1 MTSKMN
7 RHRARGAE
15 VSVIAAAMILTVG
28 SLLGSCTGVVSDP
41 SDPGVHGGPADPTG
55 RVSALCQTVDPGPAV
70 IRRMTRL
77 EYSNTLRDLLG
88 IASGAADTFPTE
100 ERRLGFDNNAA
111 ALSTSPVLVEQYML
125 AAEKAATSA
134 VNGNLASIV
143 PCDAATAGV
152 DACGQQFINAFG
164 AKAYRRPLDAD
175 DITLLTTV
183 FDVGKATDFK
193 TGVRLVIE
201 TILQSPRFLYRVE
214 FGATPR
220 AAETFVKLDNW
231 EMASRL
237 SYLLWHSMPD
247 DALLAA
253 AEAGTL
259 STPQQIGA
267 QVDRMLQD
275 PKARGMVA
283 DFYNQWLHVGD
294 VAAVEKEAT
303 AFPAFSS
310 SIAGLMQQETTQFL
324 DYVTWDGDGDLNAIF
339 SAPFTF
345 LNGPLA
351 QYYGVTGVSGNA
363 FVKASLDPTQRAGF
377 LTQGGILSLL
387 GKADQTSPVHR
398 GKFVREQLLCT
409 ELPPPPADL
418 MIKPP
423 ELSTTLTTRERFT
436 QHATDMACTGCHRL
450 MDPIGLGFE
459 NFDGAGMFRA
469 TENGRSVDASGEVL
483 DSDIP
488 GPFNGALELQS
499 KLAGSDQVRACV
511 ATKWFRYGYGRGEID
526 KDACSLGTIKNKFA
540 AGGYKFRDLLVSLTQ
555 SDAFLYRRITP
566 PAGVG
571 P

>member
-1 MTSKMN
+1 MAKKMN
-7 RHRARGAE
+7 RHGARGSE
-15 VSVIAAAMILTVG
+15 VSVIAAATILASV
-28 SLLGSCTGVVSDP
+28 SCTAVVNNPDN
-41 SDPGVHGGPADPTG
+41 PGGGPG

-70 IRRMTRL
+70 IRRLTRL
-77 EYSNTLRDLLG
+77 EYNNTLRDLLG
-88 IASGAADTFPTE
+88 AASGAADGFPTE

-125 AAEKAATSA
+125 AAEKAAANA
-134 VNGNLASIV
+134 VVNLASIV

-152 DACGQQFINAFG
+152 DACGQQFIKAFA

-193 TGVRLVIE
+193 TGVRLVIA
-201 TILQSPRFLYRVE
+201 TVLQSPRFLYRVE
-214 FGATPR
+214 FGALPH
-220 AAETFVKLDNW
+220 AAESVVKLDNW

-253 AEAGTL
+253 AEAGKL
-259 STPQQIGA
+259 STSQEIGA
-267 QVDRMLQD
+267 EVDRMLQD
-275 PKARGMVA
+275 PKARGMVS
-283 DFYNQWLHVGD
+283 DFYSQWLHVGD
-294 VAAVEKEAT
+294 IGAVEKDAT
-303 AFPAFSS
+303 AFPAFSG
-310 SIAGLMQQETTQFL
+310 SIASLMQQETAQFL

-363 FVKASLDPTQRAGF
+363 FVKTSLDVSRRAGF
-377 LTQGGILSLL
+377 LTQGGILSML
-387 GKADQTSPVHR
+387 GKANQTSPVHR

-409 ELPPPPADL
+409 DLPPPPADL

-423 ELSTTLTTRERFT
+423 ELSTTLTTRQRFT

-459 NFDGAGMFRA
+459 NFDGAGLFRDV
-469 TENGRSVDASGEVL
+469 ENGQAVDASGEVL
-483 DSDIP
+483 DSDVP
-488 GPFNGALELQS
+488 GPFNGVLELQS
-499 KLAGSDQVRACV
+499 KLASSDQVRACV
-511 ATKWFRYGYGRGEID
+511 ATKWFRYGYGRGETVQ
-526 KDACSLGTIKNKFA
+526 DACSLGTIKNKFA

-555 SDAFLYRRITP
+555 SNAFLYRRVTP
-566 PAGVG
+566 PAGG
-571 P
+571 AP